1 MRLFSFY
8 HHLLS
13 STNTTE
19 TMSLSIKHL
28 RPRIQV
34 SSGPAPD
41 KVVVAVVAVMAIV
54 EVASLVVVSVVVMM
68 VEVLVAVMVVVLAL
82 VLMMGW

>member
-1 MRLFSFY
+1 MRLFPFY
-8 HHLLS
+8 HHPPS

-19 TMSLSIKHL
+19 TMSRSTKNL

-34 SSGPAPD
+34 SSDPAPEI
-41 KVVVAVVAVMAIV
+41 VVVAVVAVMAIV
-54 EVASLVVVSVVVMM
+54 EVASVVVVSVVVMM

-82 VLMMGW
+82 VLMIRW